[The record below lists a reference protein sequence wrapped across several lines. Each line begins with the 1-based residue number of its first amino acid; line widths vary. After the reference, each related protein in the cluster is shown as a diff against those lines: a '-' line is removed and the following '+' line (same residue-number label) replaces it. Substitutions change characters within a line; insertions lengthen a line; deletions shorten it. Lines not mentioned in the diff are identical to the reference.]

1 MSYKI
6 SIPENKAFT
15 GDHMGLTFTHGEAH
29 TNDSFLASRLRSKG
43 YTVAS
48 DEVADGEA
56 VHAPG
61 EAAEAHVTAAEA
73 GKNSLEEMTVSLLR
87 EHAAEKGVDLGGA
100 RTKAEIIAAIYA
112 AEADS
117 EVL

>member
-1 MSYKI
+1 MVYTVSLE
-6 SIPENKAFT
+6 SGFSGE
-15 GDHMGLTFTHGEAH
+15 HMGLVFTRGTAH
-29 TNDSFLASRLRSKG
+29 TSDAFLASRLKSKG
-43 YTVAS
+43 YGVAS
-48 DEVADGEA
+48 DEVAVGEA

-61 EAAEAHVTAAEA
+61 EVTEAHVTVTEA
-73 GKNSLEEMTVSLLR
+73 GKISLEEMTVSLLR
-87 EHAAEKGVDLGGA
+87 ERAAEKGVDLGGA